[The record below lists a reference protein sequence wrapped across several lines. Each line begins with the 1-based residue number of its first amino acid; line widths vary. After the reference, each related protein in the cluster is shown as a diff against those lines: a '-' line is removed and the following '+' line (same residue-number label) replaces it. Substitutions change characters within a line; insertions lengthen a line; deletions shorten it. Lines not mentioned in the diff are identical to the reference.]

1 MMTIR
6 WVILFGINLVL
17 RTLDFANE
25 PQQCNF
31 SIDATN
37 HAKVLFDT
45 ALPDLKDKNTTIIG
59 LDIVVCQK
67 VTDQHWDSVEC
78 PLGKLRYMSW
88 KITTNIHHT
97 TSHDPDTRLQL
108 VMIKDLPYER
118 LADSDLD
125 HAHHT
130 GLERR

>member
-1 MMTIR
+1 MQIFLEA
-6 WVILFGINLVL
+6 LF
-17 RTLDFANE
+17 
-25 PQQCNF
+25 
-31 SIDATN
+31 
-37 HAKVLFDT
+37 FDT
-45 ALPDLKDKNTTIIG
+45 VFSKSMDNDTVIVALD
-59 LDIVVCQK
+59 VVVGQK

-88 KITTNIHHT
+88 NITTNIHHT

-118 LADSDLD
+118 LADSDLN